1 MTFTQATL
9 RETDGGNHRG
19 KGRNP
24 KSLSNIPAISLPAYA

>member
-24 KSLSNIPAISLPAYA
+24 KSLSNIPVIFVPAYA

>member
-19 KGRNP
+19 KCRNP

>member
-1 MTFTQATL
+1 MTLTQATL
-9 RETDGGNHRG
+9 METGGGNHRG